1 MGINKYD
8 RYLIEDLRRINSR
21 FYLIQIHGKSYIW
34 DFYDLG
40 DFRNYYPFEVF
51 YPKKKSWNL
60 YDVTGEEYKYKTNPQ
75 IGRRVPKPFTFW
87 MESAIFFVA
96 ISMSINLLLPL
107 LIIVGMI
114 LFTIWKIK
122 KINQIDINL
131 KPCYILK
138 VDKIRTKNLW
148 DRKIK
153 PIFVGVIFSLI
164 FFVAIFSLIVVDF
177 SGMYAIISIFGLGA
191 IFLGTMWNYNY
202 IPNINNK
209 YKILEKEEK

>member
-1 MGINKYD
+1 
-8 RYLIEDLRRINSR
+8 
-21 FYLIQIHGKSYIW
+21 
-34 DFYDLG
+34 
-40 DFRNYYPFEVF
+40 
-51 YPKKKSWNL
+51 
-60 YDVTGEEYKYKTNPQ
+60 
-75 IGRRVPKPFTFW
+75 
-87 MESAIFFVA
+87 ME
-96 ISMSINLLLPL
+96 N
-107 LIIVGMI
+107 
-114 LFTIWKIK
+114 K

-177 SGMYAIISIFGLGA
+177 SGMYAILSIFGLGA